1 MTRALKGA
9 LLSGLV
15 YPGLGQM
22 SLKHYL
28 RGLAFILAATLGMV
42 AAVVQAS
49 RMALAIIE
57 NMDLSRGTIG
67 LDQIFQASHQAVT
80 EANSLRFHI
89 AIALILCSWLVSTV
103 DAYLLGRRM
112 DRAAANRL
120 E

>member
-1 MTRALKGA
+1 MTHALKAA

-22 SLKHYL
+22 TLKHYL
-28 RGLAFILAATLGMV
+28 RGLAFLLTATLGMV

-57 NMDLSRGTIG
+57 NMDLSRGAIG

-80 EANSLRFHI
+80 EANSIRFKI
-89 AIALILCSWLVSTV
+89 AIALILFSWIISTV

-112 DRAAANRL
+112 DRAGVDPQ
-120 E
+120 